1 MKGQQT
7 VGSQALEM
15 TVNPKTLE
23 VNWSQSKLKDMN
35 QYANE
40 FAVFIFNRSEEKQ
53 IRFFNS
59 QGITAREYRN
69 MERLRL
75 PYEVSFIRMKVP
87 ASVEI
92 RQGDFAAA
100 AECE

>member
-15 TVNPKTLE
+15 AVNPKTLE

-40 FAVFIFNRSEEKQ
+40 FAVFLFNRIKLGVL
-53 IRFFNS
+53 FN
-59 QGITAREYRN
+59 IIDCV
-69 MERLRL
+69 M
-75 PYEVSFIRMKVP
+75 P
-87 ASVEI
+87 
-92 RQGDFAAA
+92 
-100 AECE
+100 